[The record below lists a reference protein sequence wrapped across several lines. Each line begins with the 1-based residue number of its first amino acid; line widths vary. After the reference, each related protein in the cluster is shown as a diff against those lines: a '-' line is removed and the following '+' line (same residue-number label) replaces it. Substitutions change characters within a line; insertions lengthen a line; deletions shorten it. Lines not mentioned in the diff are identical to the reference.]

1 MQRHVYKSQSPPDEK
16 EFLSKQVAK
25 GRVGEM
31 WCSMWRCLV
40 TQGMQ
45 KAEVLKAI
53 FTSIFT
59 NKTGF
64 QKSQRPGEEEARQGA
79 RKIYLWWKRIRSEHK
94 QVKWTYINLWALMR
108 GTQDC
113 QGSRMILLWYHLIM
127 FGLSWW
133 LRKVPEDRRKAN
145 AAPIFRKGKE
155 EGRGSYRSVS
165 FTSIPGKVME
175 QLILETFPVI

>member
-1 MQRHVYKSQSPPDEK
+1 MEAGLGNLGGIQSHDLHMQRHVYKSQSPPDE
-16 EFLSKQVAK
+16 EFLSTQVAK

-64 QKSQRPGEEEARQGA
+64 QKSQRLEEEEARQGA
-79 RKIYLWWKRIRSEHK
+79 RKIYLW
-94 QVKWTYINLWALMR
+94 
-108 GTQDC
+108 
-113 QGSRMILLWYHLIM
+113 
-127 FGLSWW
+127 
-133 LRKVPEDRRKAN
+133 
-145 AAPIFRKGKE
+145 
-155 EGRGSYRSVS
+155 
-165 FTSIPGKVME
+165 
-175 QLILETFPVI
+175 